1 MRILRLRLLSTGEYR
16 IVVHVDETKLRED
29 ALPDPRYVY
38 RLEWPQK
45 PAEMTHAE
53 YLQQERPRIR
63 QLCLRVLAHIEAT
76 EGAALP
82 GEGDP
87 L

>member
-16 IVVHVDETKLRED
+16 IVVHLDTTKVDGD
-29 ALPDPRYVY
+29 GAPDSTYV
-38 RLEWPQK
+38 RSFLWPAK
-45 PAEMTHAE
+45 PEGMTHAA
-53 YLQQERPRIR
+53 YLQQERPAIR
-63 QLCLRVLAHIEAT
+63 AVCQRTLIHHEAT
-76 EGAALP
+76 EGPALP

>member
-16 IVVHVDETKLRED
+16 IVVHLDTARVTPEGEPLGLYTTQLTWPPK
-29 ALPDPRYVY
+29 PDG
-38 RLEWPQK
+38 
-45 PAEMTHAE
+45 MTHAS

-63 QLCLRVLAHIEAT
+63 QVCQGVLAHLDAT
-76 EGAALP
+76 EGPAMP